1 MKLEAEKYGAS
12 CSPLVKFPFI
22 GTRLCSSPTVLKFFG
37 EISSKKGNMKDLKKM
52 NCGGTVCVF
61 IVVVVTYIYKCAKI
75 AYIHAN
81 EDT

>member
-1 MKLEAEKYGAS
+1 MSQSVPK
-12 CSPLVKFPFI
+12 
-22 GTRLCSSPTVLKFFG
+22 
-37 EISSKKGNMKDLKKM
+37 KKGNMRDLKRM

-75 AYIHAN
+75 AYTHAN